1 MKCYEVSSPT
11 NEQLN
16 FNYSVIRTRR
26 VVECAFGR
34 IKAKF
39 MIIQN
44 SRLSNPEFAGDVFMV
59 CAALHN
65 YIERTQVPPPMNLVA
80 HVPTTNP
87 TRGGRPSGL
96 VNQGAAGAMRAHL
109 AKHVASKLNLRPVTY
124 SPPPCG

>member
-1 MKCYEVSSPT
+1 
-11 NEQLN
+11 
-16 FNYSVIRTRR
+16 
-26 VVECAFGR
+26 
-34 IKAKF
+34 
-39 MIIQN
+39 
-44 SRLSNPEFAGDVFMV
+44 MV

-65 YIERTQVPPPMNLVA
+65 YIERAQVPPPMNLVA

-124 SPPPCG
+124 SPPEYRSLMHGPVMPQNLFFH